1 MKKITTLVLGLGLMT
16 SSVLFAGSMSDD
28 KMMTE
33 SMKKSDKMMKDDK
46 MMHDG
51 MNKSDKMMKT
61 GMKSDMMKDK
71 KMMHDDMMKK
81 NDMKSK
87 M

>member
-16 SSVLFAGSMSDD
+16 SSALFAGSMNDD

-33 SMKKSDKMMKDDK
+33 SMKKSEK

-51 MNKSDKMMKT
+51 MKKDDKMMKT
-61 GMKSDMMKDK
+61 DMMKDK